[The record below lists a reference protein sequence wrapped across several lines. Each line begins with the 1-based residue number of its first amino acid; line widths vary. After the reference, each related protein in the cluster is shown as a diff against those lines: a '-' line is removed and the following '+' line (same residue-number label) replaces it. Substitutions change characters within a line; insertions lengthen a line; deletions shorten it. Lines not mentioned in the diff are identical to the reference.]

1 MIKKYA
7 NEIQLEKGQEVGKF
21 KVGST
26 IVLIHE
32 IPSNFKFNIK
42 VGQKV
47 RYGDIFGKII

>member
-1 MIKKYA
+1 MKKYTQ
-7 NEIQLEKGQEVGKF
+7 EIQLEKGQEVGKF

-32 IPSNFKFNIK
+32 IPPNFQFDIE

-47 RYGDIFGKII
+47 RYGDIFGKIV